1 MTTIT
6 SSRANTETA
15 TGSAPAA
22 TRAPV
27 GQKARD
33 AVLSAFRIV
42 TSFLF
47 ALHGAQGL
55 FGAFGGVDGNGGAVP
70 MGIWPSWW
78 GSAVELVAGGFVLLG
93 LFSRV
98 AAILCSGSMAYAYFV
113 VHQPMGL
120 LPLEN
125 MGEPAALY
133 CWIFLLLAVVGPG
146 SFALDTVLRRRNRAD
161 ALA

>member
-6 SSRANTETA
+6 SSRTDTETA
-15 TGSAPAA
+15 TGSAA
-22 TRAPV
+22 TVTRVPG
-27 GQKARD
+27 GQRTKD

-47 ALHGAQGL
+47 VLHGAQGL

-78 GSAVELVAGGFVLLG
+78 AGALELVAGGFVLLG
-93 LFSRV
+93 LFSR
-98 AAILCSGSMAYAYFV
+98 AAALLCSGAMAYAYFV

-125 MGEPAALY
+125 MGEQAALY

-146 SFALDTVLRRRNRAD
+146 SFALDTVLRRRNRA
-161 ALA
+161 AVRA